1 MDAVFTEWWSFY
13 NGHWDEMW
21 VINYEKDFVSKEDV
35 DWDIPFVFV
44 VGTYNTKGKPS
55 EMAEAYMDWQT
66 RPLVAEGLQM
76 GGGVTKHYKGAG
88 ADLEFFGAFK
98 TMVDFATS
106 ISTQGT
112 VNTTARNSFWSLV
125 DGSHADQ
132 IYSHVG
138 HLVDGTFDL
147 AGKDK

>member
-1 MDAVFTEWWSFY
+1 M
-13 NGHWDEMW
+13 
-21 VINYEKDFVSKEDV
+21 
-35 DWDIPFVFV
+35 
-44 VGTYNTKGKPS
+44 
-55 EMAEAYMDWQT
+55 
-66 RPLVAEGLQM
+66 VADGLQL
-76 GGGVTKHYKGAG
+76 GGGVTKHDKGAS

-112 VNTTARNSFWSLV
+112 VNTAARNSFWSLA

-132 IYSHVG
+132 IYLHVG

>member
-13 NGHWDEMW
+13 NSHWDEMR

-44 VGTYNTKGKPS
+44 VGTY
-55 EMAEAYMDWQT
+55 MDWQT

-76 GGGVTKHYKGAG
+76 DGGVTKHYKGTG

-106 ISTQGT
+106 ISIQGT
-112 VNTTARNSFWSLV
+112 VNTAARNSFWSLV
-125 DGSHADQ
+125 D
-132 IYSHVG
+132 
-138 HLVDGTFDL
+138 
-147 AGKDK
+147 

>member
-1 MDAVFTEWWSFY
+1 MR
-13 NGHWDEMW
+13 

-76 GGGVTKHYKGAG
+76 CGGVTKHYKGTG
-88 ADLEFFGAFK
+88 ADLEFFDAFK
-98 TMVDFATS
+98 TMVDFATF

-112 VNTTARNSFWSLV
+112 VNTAARNSF
-125 DGSHADQ
+125 
-132 IYSHVG
+132 
-138 HLVDGTFDL
+138 
-147 AGKDK
+147 

>member
-1 MDAVFTEWWSFY
+1 M
-13 NGHWDEMW
+13 
-21 VINYEKDFVSKEDV
+21 
-35 DWDIPFVFV
+35 
-44 VGTYNTKGKPS
+44 
-55 EMAEAYMDWQT
+55 
-66 RPLVAEGLQM
+66 VADGLQL
-76 GGGVTKHYKGAG
+76 GGGVTKHDKGAS

-112 VNTTARNSFWSLV
+112 VNTAARNSFWSLV

-132 IYSHVG
+132 IYSHIR

>member
-1 MDAVFTEWWSFY
+1 MAV
-13 NGHWDEMW
+13 
-21 VINYEKDFVSKEDV
+21 
-35 DWDIPFVFV
+35 
-44 VGTYNTKGKPS
+44 
-55 EMAEAYMDWQT
+55 AYMDWQT

-76 GGGVTKHYKGAG
+76 DGGVTKHYKGTG

-112 VNTTARNSFWSLV
+112 VNTAARNSFWSLV

-138 HLVDGTFDL
+138 HLVDGTIEL